1 MRERRPNRGTRATPK
16 VRLLTAVLL
25 AVSFALLST
34 SLSFARPTKQEVD
47 AAQAKL
53 DSLNN
58 QLSLL
63 VEQYDAATARLHDVE
78 LRLQD
83 VRAEAERSK
92 AAADRARADLDSR
105 VAAAY
110 TSGTMGEL
118 DALLGSTSLAD
129 FTARLEFLNRLA
141 QEDKDAATQ
150 ADVLTR
156 RAKTSASELA
166 KVLDQRQ
173 ALVDSIQRSKQQIQA
188 SIPQQE
194 ALVHQLTAE
203 FNAPPPPPPAA
214 KAAPATTAATS
225 DPAPSQSGGGSG
237 GGGGGDPGPS
247 SGAAAAV
254 AEAWNLI
261 GIPYVWGSG
270 DPNVG
275 LDCSGLTMVA
285 WQAGGV
291 SLPHS
296 SQMQYNAVP
305 HVSRSAIQPGDL
317 LFFYSPIHHVAIYVG
332 NNTMIHAT
340 HPGELSHAESI
351 SSYWWDI
358 FVGAGRPGA

>member
-16 VRLLTAVLL
+16 VRLLTAVLI

-63 VEQYDAATARLHDVE
+63 VEQYDAATAKLHDVE
-78 LRLQD
+78 LRLKD
-83 VRAEAERSK
+83 VRAEAQRSK

-129 FTARLEFLNRLA
+129 FTLRLEFLNRLA
-141 QEDKDAATQ
+141 QEDQDAATQ

-156 RAKTSASELA
+156 RAKTSAAQLA
-166 KVLDQRQ
+166 TVLDQRQ
-173 ALVDSIQRSKQQIQA
+173 ALVDSIQRSKEQIQA

-203 FNAPPPPPPAA
+203 FNAPPPPPPPGP
-214 KAAPATTAATS
+214 KAATVAATS
-225 DPAPSQSGGGSG
+225 DPAPSQSGGGS
-237 GGGGGDPGPS
+237 GGGGDPGPS

-254 AEAWNLI
+254 AEAWNLT

-270 DPNVG
+270 DPDVG

-296 SQMQYNAVP
+296 SQMQYDAVP